1 MKLVLVTFSQV
12 LTTKS
17 LCKMTRHARI
27 LEKTIATASFAVAVV
42 LTFVSL
48 AISEDHD
55 IASNVLFV
63 IAQFLT
69 LTATLLGIDYK
80 FSHNGSTIGTPTT
93 GTPQ

>member
-1 MKLVLVTFSQV
+1 MN
-12 LTTKS
+12 
-17 LCKMTRHARI
+17 RHARI

-80 FSHNGSTIGTPTT
+80 FSHNGSTFGSPSS

>member
-1 MKLVLVTFSQV
+1 MPTPS
-12 LTTKS
+12 
-17 LCKMTRHARI
+17 RR
-27 LEKTIATASFAVAVV
+27 LEKSIATASFIVAVV

-48 AISEDHD
+48 LISEDHD

-80 FSHNGSTIGTPTT
+80 FTSTPHGTATHATPTPTT
-93 GTPQ
+93 PPAP

>member
-1 MKLVLVTFSQV
+1 MLHNCNVMPRPPRT
-12 LTTKS
+12 
-17 LCKMTRHARI
+17 
-27 LEKTIATASFAVAVV
+27 LEKTIATASFTVAVV

-48 AISEDHD
+48 SISEEHD

-80 FSHNGSTIGTPTT
+80 FSHNGSNIGTPST
-93 GTPQ
+93 GNPQ